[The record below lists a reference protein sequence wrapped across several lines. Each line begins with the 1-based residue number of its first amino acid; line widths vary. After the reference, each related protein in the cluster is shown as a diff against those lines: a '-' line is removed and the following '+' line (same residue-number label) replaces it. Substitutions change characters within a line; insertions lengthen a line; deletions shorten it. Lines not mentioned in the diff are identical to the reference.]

1 MSVHVSENLSPSDV
15 KNRTAWILSL
25 DKSLNIAIDS
35 VDKTK
40 STGLIMEVPASLFS
54 QISNMPGVSLVF
66 DDTADRVLSLNVL
79 SLPLRSVANVGDG
92 KEKKGLR

>member
-1 MSVHVSENLSPSDV
+1 
-15 KNRTAWILSL
+15 
-25 DKSLNIAIDS
+25 
-35 VDKTK
+35 
-40 STGLIMEVPASLFS
+40 MEVPASLFS